1 MISSRKKNNVE
12 SAVEKLHCEGLKN
25 VTGVVCHVGN
35 AEQRNELFK
44 TAVECYG
51 GVDILVSNAA
61 VNPETGPVLEV
72 IKKLLFKFRMSPFV
86 LFCNF
91 YSTDK

>member
-72 IKKLLFKFRMSPFV
+72 IKKLLFK
-86 LFCNF
+86 
-91 YSTDK
+91 